1 MKTLKPSINA
11 VLLLSTC
18 ALSAILPPSSASD
31 ELAIKGTEIFVDNTP
46 ISFNFPFSSS
56 LTTAEGKATH
66 LGHYVIVGITTV
78 NVATASA
85 TGTLR
90 VITDGGDILFVTVTG
105 HALFPFS
112 LKETVADMTIT
123 GGTGRFEGAT
133 GGWHV
138 DSHFAF
144 PVNAGV
150 PQNSY
155 VAELTGIISK
165 AAHGNDRD

>member
-1 MKTLKPSINA
+1 MKILKSSINA
-11 VLLLSTC
+11 ALLVTTC
-18 ALSAILPPSSASD
+18 ALSAISPSSFASD
-31 ELAIKGTEIFVDNTP
+31 ELAIKGTEISVDNTP

-56 LTTAEGKATH
+56 LTTAEGKATY

-78 NVATASA
+78 NVATATA

-90 VITDGGDILFVTVTG
+90 VITDGGDILFLTVTG

-123 GGTGRFEGAT
+123 GGTGRFAGAT

-138 DSHFAF
+138 DSHFAY

-155 VAELTGIISK
+155 FAELTGSISK
-165 AAHGNDRD
+165 PGHGND